1 MKKRLITVL
10 MVACAVGT
18 ASFGM
23 DAYRDSA
30 AFNPETSSFSKME
43 TIKTWVAPHHNQTT
57 HQEIQGNVAMT
68 VKENPFSVHF
78 AMPVQNDPGVT
89 TYFGKSF
96 PTIPAIELPFLQWV
110 REVSANNQNP
120 VTMELAASMGLVS
133 WKVPFAFPE
142 TVGMHYANELSHFMM
157 DNVFPQMMDVRLKN
171 HPELMEKVMRLPG
184 DCFDIPQH
192 YPALLGEVKALSVQ
206 NLEHFLNA
214 ETHPKFIGL
223 IESLLAPGGRA
234 FLCSHSFMF
243 GTDPNHPLRALY
255 SERKQM
261 GDLYPGFAEY
271 DVTFTSIK
279 GAQMQ
284 VGDPEISNVSRPA
297 DDAEFVKIDKA
308 EKDAGVMFYSPAG
321 RHVPLQKSTQ
331 HIFMNSFSP
340 SIYRGVVAKFPSLRV
355 VDTFFIEKAN
365 TRVDQWGDG
374 ISHAAVIIEK
384 IDTDE
389 NENKMDEN

>member
-1 MKKRLITVL
+1 ML
-10 MVACAVGT
+10 MAACVVGT
-18 ASFGM
+18 ASFGGG
-23 DAYRDSA
+23 AYRDSA
-30 AFNPETSSFSKME
+30 AFNPENSPFSRME
-43 TIKTWVAPHHNQTT
+43 TIKTWVAPHHDQAT
-57 HQEIQGNVAMT
+57 HQEIQTNVAMT
-68 VKENPFSVHF
+68 VQENPFSVHF
-78 AMPVQNDPGVT
+78 GRPVQNDPGVT
-89 TYFGKSF
+89 QYFGKSF

-133 WKVPFAFPE
+133 WKVTFAFPE
-142 TVGMHYANELSHFMM
+142 HGGRHYANELSHSMM
-157 DNVFPQMMDVRLKN
+157 DNVFPQMMDARLKN
-171 HPELMEKVMRLPG
+171 HPELRERITPLPG
-184 DCFDIPQH
+184 DCFHIPQSH
-192 YPALLGEVKALSVQ
+192 PELLGVVNGLYVQ
-206 NLEHFLNA
+206 NLEHFFNA
-214 ETHPKFIGL
+214 AIHPKFIAL

-243 GTDPNHPLRALY
+243 RTDPNHPLRALY

-279 GAQMQ
+279 GTQMQ

-308 EKDAGVMFYSPAG
+308 KEDAGVMFYSPAG
-321 RHVPLQKSTQ
+321 GYVQLQKATQ

-340 SIYRGVVAKFPSLRV
+340 SIYRAVVAQFPNLRV
-355 VDTFFIEKAN
+355 VDTFFVKN
-365 TRVDQWGDG
+365 NGSRVDQWGED

-389 NENKMDEN
+389 NGNQMDES